1 MSETDFTTAFRTLTG
16 MTKPEEQPF
25 PWQRDLYDNWFSK
38 GKFPDACVLPTGLGK
53 TSVIAVWLIALANGK
68 PVPRRLVYV
77 VNRRTVVDQTTDE
90 VEKYR
95 KNLEVAGITEP
106 LAISTLRGQ
115 YADNREWSA
124 DPSRPAVI
132 CGTVDMIG
140 SRLLFSGYGVGFK
153 GRPLH
158 AGFLGQD
165 VLLVHDEAHL
175 EPAFQDLVVAIQKE
189 QERCKDFRPLR
200 VMELTATSRGGGKVF
215 PNDEEQARNEADP
228 VVRQRVGAKKKIEF
242 YRVDDEKGALV
253 KQIVA
258 RAKARAAENA
268 AVVVF
273 VRSVERAGEIAS
285 QLGKAFPNRVEQLN
299 GTLRGYERDR
309 LIDTQVFKRFLPHAS
324 RDTEGPAFLVCTS
337 AGEVGVNISADHLVC
352 DLSTFDNMAQ
362 RFGRVNRFGEPAD
375 RVAFIDIVHP
385 EFDKDEKLDD
395 IDRRRKRTLG
405 LLRRLD
411 GDGSPAAL
419 REVHRKA
426 MQEGSGTEPMSTDRT
441 EALRKYVLSTY
452 APQPT
457 TLPVSDILFD
467 AWALT
472 TIREKL
478 PGRPAVEM
486 YLHGISEYDPPQTT
500 VAWREEVELLTPE
513 VLAQN
518 KLKPED
524 ILDLYPLKPH
534 EELSGPTHG
543 KNKVFEQLE
552 QIAARDAKREPDKRL
567 SAWVIAPDGSVTVYP
582 LGRLVD
588 KDKQNKPLV
597 QLGGQT
603 VVLPPHAGGFSGG
616 LLKGDEP
623 FAETIDYDVSHA
635 WYADAAE
642 SRPRRIR
649 VWDDD
654 VRFGEKTK
662 GMRLIRRID
671 FPAGQDDEDAVG
683 RSWYWFTLPDSAD
696 DDASKTARK
705 PITWDHHTSDV
716 VLNARSIADALL
728 KDRPDLHAALI
739 AAAKF
744 HDLGKKRELWQRSIG
759 NPKPKEQWYAKSGK
773 DPVTGK
779 LWRPIEITDYR
790 HEFGSLLDVL
800 KQEGLRGELDQLPS
814 EEARELA
821 LHLIAVHHGRGRP
834 HFPADEVFDPDHH
847 AASWHEIARDVP
859 QRFARLQRKYGR
871 WGLAYLES
879 LLRAADIEA
888 SAHPSPLP
896 GEVTDE

>member
-1 MSETDFTTAFRTLTG
+1 MSGISFDIAFKELTG
-16 MTKPEEQPF
+16 NCPF
-25 PWQRDLYDNWFSK
+25 PWQRDLYDYWFSK
-38 GKFPDACVLPTGLGK
+38 GEFPDACILPTGLGK
-53 TSVIAVWLIALANGK
+53 TCVIAVWLIALANVK

-95 KNLEVAGITEP
+95 KNLEAAGITEP

-115 YADNREWSA
+115 HADNREWSA

-140 SRLLFSGYGVGFK
+140 SRLLFSGYGIGFK

-175 EPAFQDLVVAIQKE
+175 EPAFQDLLVAIQRE

-215 PNDEEQARNEADP
+215 PDDGERARNDADP
-228 VVRQRVGAKKKIEF
+228 VVQRRIGAKKRIDF
-242 YRVDDEKGALV
+242 YAVADEKAALV
-253 KQIVA
+253 KEIVA
-258 RAKARAAENA
+258 RAKSRAGENA

-273 VRSVERAGEIAS
+273 ARSVERAGEIAS

-299 GTLRGYERDR
+299 GTLRGYERDG
-309 LIDTQVFKRFLPHAS
+309 LVEKPVFKRFLPHAT
-324 RDTEGPAFLVCTS
+324 RDAEGPAFLVCTS

-352 DLSTFDNMAQ
+352 DLSTFDSMAQ
-362 RFGRVNRFGEPAD
+362 RFGRVNRFGEPSD
-375 RVAFIDIVHP
+375 RTAYIDIVHP

-395 IDRRRKRTLG
+395 IDGRRKRTLD
-405 LLRRLD
+405 LLRMLD

-419 REVHRKA
+419 REIQRKA
-426 MQEGSGTEPMSTDRT
+426 MQEGSGTAPMSTDRT
-441 EALRKYVLSTY
+441 EALRKFIRSMY

-457 TLPVSDILFD
+457 TLPTSDILFD
-467 AWALT
+467 TWALT
-472 TIREKL
+472 TIPGKL
-478 PGRPAVEM
+478 PGRPAVEP

-518 KLKPED
+518 KLKPEY

-552 QIAARDAKREPDKRL
+552 QIAARDTKREPDKRL

-582 LGRLVD
+582 LEKLVD
-588 KDKQNKPLV
+588 KDRQNKPLV

-623 FAETIDYDVSHA
+623 FAAAIDYDVSSA
-635 WYADAAE
+635 WYADPAKTH
-642 SRPRRIR
+642 PRRVR
-649 VWDDD
+649 LWDGDA
-654 VRFGEKTK
+654 RFAEKTK
-662 GMRLIRRID
+662 RMRPIRRID
-671 FPAGQDDEDAVG
+671 FPADKDDQDGVG
-683 RSWYWFTLPDSAD
+683 RSWHWFTLPDSAN

-716 VLNARSIADALL
+716 VYNAQRIADALL
-728 KDRPDLHAALI
+728 KDRPELHAALI
-739 AAAKF
+739 AAARF
-744 HDLGKKRELWQRSIG
+744 HDLGKKRELWQRGIG
-759 NPKPKEQWYAKSGK
+759 NPTPTDWHAKSGGSWK
-773 DPVTGK
+773 P
-779 LWRPIEITDYR
+779 REITDYR

-800 KQEGLRGELDQLPS
+800 EKEEFRAEFGQLPS
-814 EEARELA
+814 DEARELV

-847 AASWHEIARDVP
+847 AANWHEVARQVP
-859 QRFARLQRKYGR
+859 RRFARLQRKYGR

-879 LLRAADIEA
+879 LLRAADIKA